1 MDRFEPQRELL
12 NRSGIPFQ
20 LAVEREARRVAPTHG
35 FDVVGREVPWE
46 HGFLDILIRGP
57 KSYLGIECKRVEDQS
72 WTFVV
77 TSDGALRE
85 TRCRLEW
92 YNPLVPES
100 EPVKN
105 PDEANIFCS
114 EFTIVEP
121 CPESEFCVI
130 PKGGPIKTVEEIASE
145 VLSAC
150 HDILD
155 RGDLVHPQDR
165 WEAIVPVIITNANIL
180 VCHMDPARVELTTGR
195 VDLSTAVFHEVKWV
209 RFRKTLVNDR
219 SNTYSEDPLGPREWI
234 ADRERTV
241 FVMRP
246 ESLSQLMNG
255 FRAFRCR
262 DHGGDP
268 KEFSDPDSLR
278 VE

>member
-20 LAVEREARRVAPTHG
+20 LAVEREVRRVAPTHA
-35 FDVVGREVPWE
+35 FEFVGREVPWE
-46 HGFLDILIRGP
+46 RGFLDLLVRNP
-57 KSYLGIECKRVEDQS
+57 ESYVGIECKRVENQS

-77 TSDGALRE
+77 TNEEALRE

-92 YNPLVPES
+92 YNPRVPEGQVFNLHDS
-100 EPVKN
+100 NV
-105 PDEANIFCS
+105 FCS

-130 PKGGPIKTVEEIASE
+130 PKGGPIKTLEEIASE

-155 RGDLVHPQDR
+155 RGDLYHPQDR
-165 WEAIVPVIITNANIL
+165 WESIVPVIMTNATLL
-180 VCHMDPARVELTTGR
+180 VCQIDLSKVDLPTGR
-195 VDLSTAVFHEVKWV
+195 IDSSTGVFREVKWV
-209 RFRKTLVNDR
+209 RFRKTLVHDR
-219 SNTYSEDPLGPREWI
+219 SNTYSEDPLRPSEWI

-246 ESLSQLMNG
+246 EALSQFMHG
-255 FRAFRCR
+255 FRAFGCR
-262 DHGGDP
+262 DHGGHP
-268 KEFSDPDSLR
+268 KEFSNPDSIR
-278 VE
+278 AE